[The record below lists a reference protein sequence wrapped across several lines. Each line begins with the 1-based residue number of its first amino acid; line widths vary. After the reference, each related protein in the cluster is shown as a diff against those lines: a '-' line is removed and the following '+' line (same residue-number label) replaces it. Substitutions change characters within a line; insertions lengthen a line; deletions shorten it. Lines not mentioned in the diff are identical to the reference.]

1 MFDWKGKNVVV
12 ADGPMKGNTGIVICH
27 RNGGHFPERCSVKLK
42 GYYNK
47 ASSLGHYTFSPE
59 DLKVIYSEELPKPTF
74 IPAEIMLLNAGYGIC
89 NMKIER
95 YNLIKKVIFNAPA
108 TIVFWTDGSK
118 TVVKASDTEYYDKE
132 KGLAMCIAKKYLGN
146 KGNYYNTFRKFLEEN
161 DVTNNNDDNYCNVF
175 KKCLEEQDAD
185 SENN

>member
-12 ADGPMKGNTGIVICH
+12 VDGPMKGNTGFVMGYY
-27 RNGGHFPERCSVKLK
+27 NGGHFPERCLVKLK

-47 ASSLGHYTFSPE
+47 ASSHGHYTVSPE
-59 DLKVIYSEELPKPTF
+59 DLKVINSEELPKSVCF
-74 IPAEIMLLNAGYGIC
+74 PAGTIVLSSRSYGKC
-89 NMKIER
+89 NMVLEK

-108 TIVFWTDGSK
+108 TIVFWSDGSK

-146 KGNYYNTFRKFLEEN
+146 EGNYYNTFRK
-161 DVTNNNDDNYCNVF
+161 Y
-175 KKCLEEQDAD
+175 LEEQDAR
-185 SENN
+185 SNNN